1 MKRTHNNGDLR
12 KDQINQKV
20 SLLGWVHR
28 RRDHGGLVFIDL
40 RDRSG
45 LVQIV
50 FKGEDKNLLAEA
62 EKLAN
67 QIELSEEEK
76 NQIERDVFELV
87 GSDLEKDEP
96 VVLDLETIRVKKPG
110 QYELDL
116 VHLFKGD
123 PLIFRLEEG
132 KYLIDLAESF
142 KRTSTKKNRKK

>member
-1 MKRTHNNGDLR
+1 MP
-12 KDQINQKV
+12 NQCVRCNTFHEDGAQEILK
-20 SLLGWVHR
+20 GCQC
-28 RRDHGGLVFIDL
+28 GGRLFFFV
-40 RDRSG
+40 
-45 LVQIV
+45 
-50 FKGEDKNLLAEA
+50 KKEKLAEA

-87 GSDLEKDEP
+87 GSDLEKDDP

-142 KRTSTKKNRKK
+142 KKLRDKSRKQK